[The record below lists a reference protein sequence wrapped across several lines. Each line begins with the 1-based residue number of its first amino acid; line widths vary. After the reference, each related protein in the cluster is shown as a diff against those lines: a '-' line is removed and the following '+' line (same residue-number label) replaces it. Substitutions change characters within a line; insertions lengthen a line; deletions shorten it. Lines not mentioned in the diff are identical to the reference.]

1 LIDTPFNGGPA
12 TWMDDILL
20 EVKRHGFA
28 EETHFTIAYSP
39 VPDPTAD
46 RGIGGV
52 IATVTETTEQI
63 IGERRVLEL
72 RHPGTRKVVKTRPAE
87 QTCADAA
94 DVLQQHSRANE
105 FALIYLLDGRE
116 ACATRRRDGNEAG
129 GVMSPRRSTWRR
141 GG

>member
-1 LIDTPFNGGPA
+1 
-12 TWMDDILL
+12 MDDILL

-63 IGERRVLEL
+63 IGERRVLAL
-72 RHPGTRKVVKTRPAE
+72 RDLGTQSVVEARTAE
-87 QTCADAA
+87 Q
-94 DVLQQHSRANE
+94 
-105 FALIYLLDGRE
+105 
-116 ACATRRRDGNEAG
+116 ACAAATDR
-129 GVMSPRRSTWRR
+129 SCRSTPETFRSR
-141 GG
+141 